1 MDIYCTYIIA
11 RYNDVEHTRFC
22 TKMKIEL
29 AHSRTL
35 LTTDDGVVHVPF
47 TLYLNNRYDNP
58 HTIGAAA
65 RGLRV
70 FSRFVNAFD
79 IDIASRALE
88 ARSLTEGEKMALC
101 QLVFHPIK
109 QIEAMSDRAVRMIA
123 SAQKNQD
130 TSRIKGAVESNT
142 ADKQLMQIADFLLWY
157 HEKILEPR
165 MPLGSAVTEAL
176 RRAYESC
183 AKELKQAVAG
193 TKSSHPHRIKSAPIR
208 RFLEIYG
215 AAYSRAEDIFQ
226 TESGQP
232 GSNLMRDRA
241 MILLAAEG
249 IRPGAIGNI
258 ALEDFKWPGGKERG
272 HVRIKDNIARRSK
285 RLTATTPTQ
294 KGTRSRQ
301 NYNSEGTIPIWPTT
315 AKAIR
320 DYIDGE
326 RQEITGR
333 TLRNKSEG
341 FLFLAKH
348 GGAIGD
354 RSTISTVFKR
364 AGIGL
369 RRLSLLAKDE
379 NDPYLEGEEYN
390 FSAYLLRHSAATLF
404 YSSKAQQSQGEVV
417 EDLMKLR
424 FGWSQASG
432 MPRVYALRAMSDA
445 ASLTAEDFVES
456 LLADAMIAKNA
467 TKGIPE

>member
-1 MDIYCTYIIA
+1 
-11 RYNDVEHTRFC
+11 
-22 TKMKIEL
+22 MKIEL

-47 TLYLNNRYDNP
+47 TLYLNSSYDNP
-58 HTIGAAA
+58 HTMIAAA
-65 RGLRV
+65 RGLRA
-70 FSRFVNAFD
+70 FNRFVDAFD

-88 ARSLTEGEKMALC
+88 ACCLTEGEKKALY
-101 QLVFHPIK
+101 QLVFYPIE
-109 QIEAMSDRAVRMIA
+109 QIEAMSDRTVRLIA
-123 SAQKNQD
+123 SAQKNKD
-130 TSRIKGAVESNT
+130 PARIRGAVEPNT
-142 ADKQLMQIADFLLWY
+142 AVKQLFQIADFLLWY
-157 HEKILEPR
+157 HKKVLEPR
-165 MPLGSAVTEAL
+165 IPLASPVTEAL

-183 AKELKQAVAG
+183 AKELKRAVAS
-193 TKSSHPHRIKSAPIR
+193 TKSSHPHRIRSVPTR
-208 RFLEIYG
+208 RFLEVY
-215 AAYSRAEDIFQ
+215 AAVYSRPEDILL
-226 TESGQP
+226 TDSGQP

-241 MILLAAEG
+241 MVLLAAEG

-258 ALEDFKWPGGKERG
+258 ALANFKWPGGKARG
-272 HVRIKDNIARRSK
+272 HIAIKDNTSRRSK
-285 RLTATTPTQ
+285 PLSAATPVQ

-301 NYNSEGTIPIWPTT
+301 NYNSEGTISIWPTT
-315 AKAIR
+315 AQAVR

-341 FLFLAKH
+341 FLFLAEH

-369 RRLSLLAKDE
+369 QRLGLLAKDE
-379 NDPYLEGEEYN
+379 NDPYLDGEEYN

-404 YSSKAQQSQGEVV
+404 YSSKAPQLQGEVV

-424 FGWSQASG
+424 FGWSKESG
-432 MPRVYALRAMSDA
+432 MPRIYAQRAMSDA
-445 ASLTAEDFVES
+445 ASLTVDDFLES
-456 LLADAMIAKNA
+456 LLADAAAAKNSTNGDSA
-467 TKGIPE
+467 